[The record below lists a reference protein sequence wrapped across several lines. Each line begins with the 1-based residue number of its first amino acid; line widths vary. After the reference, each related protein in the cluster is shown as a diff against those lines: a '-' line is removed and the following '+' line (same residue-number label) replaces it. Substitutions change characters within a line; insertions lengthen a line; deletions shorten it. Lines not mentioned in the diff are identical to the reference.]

1 MDTATSSPKIGTPF
15 DRAMMQ
21 RCLQLASQGIGKTSP
36 NPLVGAIVVQ
46 EGKIVGEGYHPGVGQ
61 PHAEVFA
68 LREAGEKAKGATLY
82 VNLEPCNH
90 YGRTPPCSEAVIQAE
105 IAKVVIGMSDPNATA
120 SGGKQRLEEAGI
132 SVLVGVEE
140 NACRQLNAGFI
151 QRIVYQRPFGIFKYA
166 MTLDGKIATTTGH
179 SAWVTDTLARQ
190 RVYEE
195 RSKCDGIIVG
205 GNTVRQDNPY
215 LTTHGVTEHNPLRIV
230 MTRTLNLPVNAHIFQ
245 TEQAATLVL
254 TETKNIDQ
262 ANQLENQGVEVIALS
277 PLTPTTVMK
286 YLYDRGLARV
296 LWECGGTLAASA
308 IKEGAVQQILAFIAP
323 KIIGGVKASSPVGDL
338 ELKQMT
344 EALILEE
351 MAWEQLGNDYL
362 LTGNL
367 AASFW
372 ENKL

>member
-1 MDTATSSPKIGTPF
+1 
-15 DRAMMQ
+15 MQ

-46 EGKIVGEGYHPGVGQ
+46 KGKIVGQGYHPGVGQ

-90 YGRTPPCSEAVIQAE
+90 YGRTPPCSEAVIQAG

-132 SVLVGVEE
+132 SVMVGVEE
-140 NACRQLNAGFI
+140 SACRQLNLGFI
-151 QRIVYQRPFGIFKYA
+151 QRILYQRPFGIFKYA

-195 RSKCDGIIVG
+195 RSKCDAVIVG

-215 LTTHGVTEHNPLRIV
+215 LTTHGLTAHNPLRIV
-230 MTRTLNLPVNAHIFQ
+230 MTRTLDLSPKAHIFQ
-245 TEQAATLVL
+245 TEQAPSLVL
-254 TETKNIDQ
+254 TETENIHQ
-262 ANQLENQGVEVIALS
+262 AKPLEKQGVEVISLS
-277 PLTPTTVMK
+277 PLNPATVMK
-286 YLYDRGLARV
+286 YLYDRGLARI
-296 LWECGGTLAASA
+296 LWECGGNLAASA
-308 IKEGAVQQILAFIAP
+308 IKDGAVQQILAFIAP
-323 KIIGGVKASSPVGDL
+323 KIIGGVGASSPVGDL
-338 ELKQMT
+338 EFKQMT
-344 EALILEE
+344 EALVLEE
-351 MAWEQLGNDYL
+351 MNWEQLGDDYL
-362 LTGNL
+362 LTGKI

-372 ENKL
+372 EDKLVDGTLK